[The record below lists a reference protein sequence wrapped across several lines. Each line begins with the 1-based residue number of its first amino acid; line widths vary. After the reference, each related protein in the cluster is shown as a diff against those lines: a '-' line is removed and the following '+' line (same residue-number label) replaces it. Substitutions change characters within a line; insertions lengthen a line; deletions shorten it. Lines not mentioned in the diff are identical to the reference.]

1 LSFFFFRCL
10 FFFFFY
16 QAASVNPPKNED
28 EDPSIGFPEF
38 AKLIATILT
47 ESNMAAKKK
56 GRPTVP
62 VPSLKDLQ
70 VLFNRADVDGSKTV
84 DEYEF
89 LGLYQQVMDG
99 TVKGLGDSAFS
110 FYIRPHQLMQFGQ
123 HEHHPDTGSSLSHT
137 LAHMDSYMFPFF

>member
-1 LSFFFFRCL
+1 
-10 FFFFFY
+10 
-16 QAASVNPPKNED
+16 
-28 EDPSIGFPEF
+28 
-38 AKLIATILT
+38 
-47 ESNMAAKKK
+47 MAAKKK

-137 LAHMDSYMFPFF
+137 LAHGLIHVSLFLMKCLHTCSLPTPTHYAFTPKKQTNARPLITH